1 MFRVLFVVLSV
12 LLVLYGVYGPTP
24 EGWEPKTMEVADPV
38 DLSSLNLH
46 KFIDPEY
53 LEHEH
58 FQGP

>member
-1 MFRVLFVVLSV
+1 MVLSV